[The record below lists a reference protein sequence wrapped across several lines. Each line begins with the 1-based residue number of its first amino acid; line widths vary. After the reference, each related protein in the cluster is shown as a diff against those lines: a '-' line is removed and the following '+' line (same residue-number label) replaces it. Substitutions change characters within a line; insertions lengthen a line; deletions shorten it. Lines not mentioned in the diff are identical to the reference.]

1 MSKTK
6 SYKTL
11 RPFPHRGQVV
21 PTGGKVDLHPRQAR
35 YLLGTHL
42 EDPDRP
48 KKRKAAAAKQPPA
61 PAKADSKTTT
71 TKGES

>member
-21 PTGGKVDLHPRQAR
+21 PAGGKVELHPRQAR

-48 KKRKAAAAKQPPA
+48 KRKAAASKQSPA
-61 PAKADSKTTT
+61 PAKLDYKSTT